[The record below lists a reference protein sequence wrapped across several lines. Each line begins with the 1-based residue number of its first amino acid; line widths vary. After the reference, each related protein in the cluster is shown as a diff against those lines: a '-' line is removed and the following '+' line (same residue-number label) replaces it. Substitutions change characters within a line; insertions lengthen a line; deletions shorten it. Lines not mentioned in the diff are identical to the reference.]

1 MKKILLVL
9 ALVAAI
15 AVGLGNQAPVSKA
28 QDEVTL
34 VLGSWRVDDV
44 EQMEE
49 LLADFHEAN
58 PTINVVFDP
67 TNPPDYNATL
77 QSQFETGNAPD
88 LMYLRSFAVGRGL
101 YDQGFLADVSD
112 LPGLTDS
119 FSEGSL
125 SAWSTEDGVTYGVP
139 LMAVSH
145 GIYYNVDLF
154 AELGIEIPETW
165 EELLAAAQVL
175 KDNDYDAFANASG
188 DPWTIAEI
196 VFMNLAPNYIGG
208 FEGRQAYLN
217 GERCFNDEH
226 SVAAFQAVAD
236 LGEYVPEDNQALV
249 YYDSQ
254 QIFLLGE
261 AGMWLGGSWDIAFFE
276 GEEPDFEWSVFA
288 VPAPEG
294 QEEEYVTFH
303 PDAGVG
309 INAGT
314 EHPEEARIFLEWIST
329 PEFAAAFG
337 NSLPGFFPLNLQAPT
352 LENAHAD
359 AFLKLNEGRGLDA
372 RWAWD
377 GLLAGTPDGYT
388 LMQDNAIAVL
398 NGDLTAQEAADNL
411 QNGLAEWFEP
421 AQTCAE

>member
-1 MKKILLVL
+1 MKRTLLVL
-9 ALVAAI
+9 ALVAAVV
-15 AVGLGNQAPVSKA
+15 VGLGNKAPVSNA

-44 EQMEE
+44 EQIES
-49 LLADFHEAN
+49 LTAAFHEAYPN
-58 PTINVVFDP
+58 INVVFDP

-101 YDQGFLADVSD
+101 YDQGFLADLSD
-112 LPGLTDS
+112 VPGLTDA
-119 FSEGSL
+119 FTEGSL
-125 SAWSTEDGVTYGVP
+125 SAWSTEEGVHYGVP

-154 AELGIEIPETW
+154 NELGLKIPETW

-188 DPWTIAEI
+188 EPWTIAEI

-208 FEGRQAYLN
+208 YEGRLAYLK

-226 SVAAFQAVAD
+226 AVAAFQAIAD
-236 LGEYVPEDNQALV
+236 LAPYFPEDNSALT

-261 AGMWLGGSWDIAFFE
+261 AGMWLGGSWDIPFFE
-276 GEEPDFEWSVFA
+276 GEAPDFEWSVFA
-288 VPAPEG
+288 VPAPEA
-294 QEEEYVTFH
+294 QEEEYVSFH
-303 PDAGVG
+303 VDAAIGM
-309 INAGT
+309 NAAT
-314 EHPEEARIFLEWIST
+314 EHPDEARLFLEWMTT
-329 PEFAAAFG
+329 PEFAALFG
-337 NSLPGFFPLNLQAPT
+337 NLLPGFFPLNVQAPT
-352 LENAHAD
+352 LDNPHAD
-359 AFLKLNEGRGLDA
+359 AFLKLNEGRGQDV

-377 GLLAGTPDGYT
+377 GLLDGEPNGYD
-388 LMQDNAIAVL
+388 LMQNNAISVL
-398 NGDLTAQEAADNL
+398 NGEISAQEAADNL
-411 QNGLAEWFEP
+411 QNGLAEWLP
-421 AQTCAE
+421 AAQTCAE